1 MKKIG
6 TKFIR
11 QWPWAC
17 NIYST
22 YASGAKQMSLKQIIQ
37 IKHYMVKNPIGS
49 EVNQLAIY
57 KRLRIWTWDYR
68 EQIQLAARAGLELG
82 DSRLHIQCSNHSA
95 MLPLTYNNK
104 FFLTTTDP
112 NLNFTN
118 VTFKGLCWRNLSK
131 ISTSSWIRS
140 ILPIGLN
147 MYLGNLTCLS
157 WHQTQLCGDHLDFS
171 NKLEKKVPVFQ
182 KRGYRPRRS
191 ALFSRERLT
200 INTTTS
206 EKETNKRIIPL
217 VHPHI
222 SPRQSRSKR
231 ASSLKIIGRK
241 FSHSPPM

>member
-37 IKHYMVKNPIGS
+37 IKHYMVKNRFGS

-57 KRLRIWTWDYR
+57 KRLRIWTGDYR
-68 EQIQLAARAGLELG
+68 EQIQLAALAARAGLELG
-82 DSRLHIQCSNHSA
+82 DSRLHVQCSNHSA

-104 FFLTTTDP
+104 FFLTTTEP

-118 VTFKGLCWRNLSK
+118 VTFKGLCWCSLSK

-140 ILPIGLN
+140 IL
-147 MYLGNLTCLS
+147 S
-157 WHQTQLCGDHLDFS
+157 S
-171 NKLEKKVPVFQ
+171 
-182 KRGYRPRRS
+182 RP
-191 ALFSRERLT
+191 
-200 INTTTS
+200 
-206 EKETNKRIIPL
+206 
-217 VHPHI
+217 
-222 SPRQSRSKR
+222 
-231 ASSLKIIGRK
+231 
-241 FSHSPPM
+241 